1 MPLRVLWVIKGL
13 GPGGAE
19 HLLVAAARAHDPA
32 VITLECAYVLPWKDH
47 LAEQLAQA
55 GVQVHCLSRERD
67 DRRWP
72 LRLRQLIRDGGY
84 DVVHVHSPLPGS
96 AARLAVRAMRKS
108 RRPPVVSTEH
118 NLWRTHHRLTR
129 YANRLTGRRDAAIIT
144 VTEEVRLS
152 MRGVMVD
159 KAEPLIHGIDVAAV
173 GAHRADRA
181 TSRAELGIG
190 VDELVIGTV
199 ANFRPQKDYPNLLGA
214 LRILVNRGVAVRLVA
229 VGQGPQEARIRALAE
244 ELKVAD
250 RVIFTGFRADATR
263 VMAAADVFT
272 LASKWEGLP
281 VALMEALALGLPVV
295 ATDVG
300 GVGETLRHDVDALL
314 VKPNDT
320 HALADALQ
328 RVLGDPALRTRL
340 AAASLKRAAAFDV
353 ARAVRRI
360 EEIYAQVAPLSA
372 EHEAGVAVEV
382 VAPAPAPSTRR
393 RLPQGLQIREATP
406 HDRPAILELCRR
418 TLGWGDDPRFEQ
430 LYAWK
435 HDQNAFGPSPTWV
448 ATDGDRIVGLRAFMR
463 WEFVRGRAVL
473 RAVRA
478 VDTATHPDYQG
489 KGLFTA
495 LTLHGLDELQAE
507 GVDFVFNTPNDKSRP
522 GYLKMGWQV
531 VGKLPTAVRFAGPTS
546 AVRVVRSRVASDHW
560 SLPLE
565 IGEPVDEWMDRT
577 AFEPVVAHH
586 PAAVRDVV
594 TNVSSEFLRW
604 RYGLPL
610 LSYRAVP
617 VGDGAVIVRARRR
630 GKAQE
635 LVMLGRLN
643 VTERKADRAMAGV
656 LQSTECDH
664 CIRLGGA
671 DVRAGFMKLPGG
683 GPVLTWR
690 SLNQESMPPQA
701 NWRLGMG
708 DVELF

>member
-19 HLLVAAARAHDPA
+19 NLLVAAARAHDPN
-32 VITLECAYVLPWKDH
+32 VVTLECAYVLPWKDH
-47 LAEQLAQA
+47 LAEQLQQA
-55 GVQVHCLSRERD
+55 GVVVHCVSHERD

-72 LRLRQLIRDGGY
+72 LRLRRLIRDGGY
-84 DVVHVHSPLPGS
+84 DIVHVHSPLPGS
-96 AARLAVRAMRKS
+96 VARLSVRGMRKAD
-108 RRPPVVSTEH
+108 RPPVVCTEH
-118 NLWRTHHRLTR
+118 NLWRTHHLLSRL
-129 YANRLTGRRDAAIIT
+129 ANRMTGRRDAAIIT
-144 VTEEVRLS
+144 VTDEVRLS

-159 KAEPLIHGIDVAAV
+159 KAETLIHGIDVASVA
-173 GAHRADRA
+173 AHRGDRA
-181 TSRAELGIG
+181 ASRAELGIG
-190 VDELVIGTV
+190 VDELVVGTV

-214 LRILVNRGVAVRLVA
+214 LRLLVDRGVAVRFVA
-229 VGQGPQEARIRALAE
+229 VGQGPQEARMRARAE
-244 ELKVAD
+244 ELGVAN
-250 RVIFTGFRADATR
+250 RIIFTGFRADATR

-281 VALMEALALGLPVV
+281 VALMEALALGLPLV

-300 GVGETLRHDVDALL
+300 GVGESLHHEVDALL

-328 RVLGDPALRTRL
+328 RVLADSALRARL
-340 AAASLKRAAAFDV
+340 AAASRARAADFDV

-360 EEIYAQVAPLSA
+360 EQIYATVAPLAA
-372 EHEAGVAVEV
+372 EHEAGVAVEE
-382 VAPAPAPSTRR
+382 VADGAPLVRP
-393 RLPQGLQIREATP
+393 RLLPGLEIREATLD
-406 HDRPAILELCRR
+406 DRPAILELCRR

-435 HDQNAFGPSPTWV
+435 HDANAFGPSPTWV
-448 ATDGDRIVGLRAFMR
+448 ATDGGRVVGLRAFMR
-463 WEFVRGRAVL
+463 WEFLRGGTVL

-495 LTLHGLDELQAE
+495 LTLHGLDELRAD
-507 GVDFVFNTPNDKSRP
+507 GIDFVFNTPNDKSRP
-522 GYLKMGWQV
+522 GYLKMDWQV
-531 VGKLPTAVRFAGPTS
+531 VGKLPTAVRFAGPKS
-546 AVRVVRSRVASDHW
+546 AVKVARSRVASDHW

-565 IGEPVDEWMDRT
+565 VGEPVDTWLDRSG
-577 AFEPVVAHH
+577 FQPVVAHH
-586 PAAVRDVV
+586 PASVRDLV

-610 LSYRAVP
+610 LAYRALP
-617 VGDGAVIVRARRR
+617 VGEGAVIVRARRR
-630 GKAQE
+630 GKAHE
-635 LVMLGRLN
+635 LVLLDRLG
-643 VTERKADRAMAGV
+643 VGEGEADQATADV
-656 LQSTECDH
+656 LDEVSCDH
-664 CIRLGGA
+664 CLRLGGA
-671 DVRAGFMKLPGG
+671 DLRRGYVALPGG

-690 SLNQESMPPQA
+690 ALNQTSMPPQA

>member
-19 HLLVAAARAHDPA
+19 NLLVAAARAHDPS
-32 VITLECAYVLPWKDH
+32 VVTLECAYVLPWKDH
-47 LAEQLAQA
+47 LAEQLQQA
-55 GVQVHCLSRERD
+55 GVVVHCVSHERD

-72 LRLRQLIRDGGY
+72 LRLRRLIRDGGY
-84 DVVHVHSPLPGS
+84 DIVHVHSPLPGS
-96 AARLAVRAMRKS
+96 VARLSIRGMRKAD
-108 RRPPVVSTEH
+108 RPPVVCTEH
-118 NLWRTHHRLTR
+118 NLWRTHHLLSRF
-129 YANRLTGRRDAAIIT
+129 ANRMTGRRDAAIIT
-144 VTEEVRLS
+144 VTDEVRLS

-159 KAEPLIHGIDVAAV
+159 KAETLIHGIDVASVA
-173 GAHRADRA
+173 AHRGDRA
-181 TSRAELGIG
+181 ASRAELGVG
-190 VDELVIGTV
+190 ADELVVGTV

-214 LRILVNRGVAVRLVA
+214 LRLLVDRGVAVRFVA
-229 VGQGPQEARIRALAE
+229 VGQGPQEARMRARAE
-244 ELKVAD
+244 ELGVANSI
-250 RVIFTGFRADATR
+250 IFTGFRADATR

-281 VALMEALALGLPVV
+281 VALMEALALGLPIV

-300 GVGETLRHDVDALL
+300 GVGETLRHEVDALL

-320 HALADALQ
+320 HSLADALQ
-328 RVLGDPALRTRL
+328 RVLADPALRSKL

-382 VAPAPAPSTRR
+382 VAPVTAPPTRR
-393 RLPQGLQIREATP
+393 RLPQGLQIRAATP
-406 HDRPAILELCRR
+406 DDRPAILELCRR

-448 ATDGDRIVGLRAFMR
+448 ATDGERIVGLRAFMR
-463 WEFVRGRAVL
+463 WEFVRGSAVL

-546 AVRVVRSRVASDHW
+546 AARVMRSRVASDHW

-565 IGEPVDEWMDRT
+565 VGKSVVEWLDRT
-577 AFEPVVAHH
+577 GFAPVLAHH
-586 PAAVRDVV
+586 PASVRDVV

-610 LSYRAVP
+610 LAYRAVQA
-617 VGDGAVIVRARRR
+617 GDGAVIVRARRR

-643 VTERKADRAMAGV
+643 VSERQADRAMADV
-656 LQSTECDH
+656 LESTESDH

-671 DVRAGFMKLPGG
+671 GVRAGFMKLPGG